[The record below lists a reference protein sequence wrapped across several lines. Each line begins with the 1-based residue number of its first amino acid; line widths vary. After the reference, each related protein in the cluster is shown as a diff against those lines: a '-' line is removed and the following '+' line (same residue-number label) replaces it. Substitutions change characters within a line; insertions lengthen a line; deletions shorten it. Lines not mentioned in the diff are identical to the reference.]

1 MRGLEGGRARVDES
15 VGGKQKRMGMRQ
27 DLKLGT
33 AHEEWMLG
41 ERQAK
46 QENAPVPPFP
56 YRSSVISIT
65 AMQQRHLQ
73 RPGARFDCRRPLGW
87 VILHKVNPPHIVLTG
102 RGEDRLTCQSRQ
114 ASLRPRR
121 PLIGAKTGWLET
133 CSDKHLPSRK
143 SCDSMVGQ

>member
-1 MRGLEGGRARVDES
+1 MRAVCGCNNTLLVKYFSREINPSWPRREARVS
-15 VGGKQKRMGMRQ
+15 KQRMGMRQ

-87 VILHKVNPPHIVLTG
+87 VILHKINPPHIVLTG

-121 PLIGAKTGWLET
+121 PLIGAKTG
-133 CSDKHLPSRK
+133 
-143 SCDSMVGQ
+143 